1 MAVNLRN
8 SWIVRLGV
16 GLLVVAAGLLIW
28 LSNLYFTQIYTQ
40 QTRTIAEGQ
49 IALYSGRINAEIQRA
64 NVVPLLLSRDTR
76 LITSLNSG
84 DFTAAS
90 QRLIGYRDE
99 LDLDDILMLSLDG
112 RVVASADRR
121 NIGKNLREET
131 YFIEAIRSNDT
142 LFTSQTEERIS
153 AFYFSRIMKS
163 ERDPVGVIVVKT
175 DLNSLFDQWSA
186 SAAEIIVTDTLG
198 QIILSTDTS
207 FIGQTPE
214 LALQSNQED
223 SLFNR
228 AFQAT
233 ESWTG
238 PGSPADGYVRDIP
251 VYRLDAKLGFRG
263 WTLSYLSAFEA
274 VRERVNAIIALE
286 ITAFALLAASI
297 FYFSS
302 RRARRESFELRVE
315 SSELRVLNDQLSRE
329 ISERQRVERSLEVA
343 EQTLAQ
349 SSKLAALGEMSAAV
363 SHELNQPLAAMRT
376 YLAGAKLLLERA
388 RPDEALS
395 SFGRIDDLIE
405 RMGAITKQLKGYAR
419 SGDDELIAIDMRES
433 LSESLSMMTPQLE
446 QVNVEIIKTVPRE
459 PVMVLG
465 DKVRIEQV
473 IVNLLRNALDAM
485 TNQPDKTIEL
495 LLLSGTTVSLTIRDN
510 GDGIEDFGNLFEPFF
525 TTKEP
530 GAGVGL
536 GLAISSGIAT
546 DLGGR
551 LIARNADGQGAVFEF
566 QLPALSSDS
575 LEAAE

>member
-1 MAVNLRN
+1 MIAAV
-8 SWIVRLGV
+8 
-16 GLLVVAAGLLIW
+16 LLIW

-40 QTRTIAEGQ
+40 QTRTVAEGQ

-76 LITSLNSG
+76 LIASLNSG
-84 DFTAAS
+84 DFTGAS

-99 LDLDDILMLSLDG
+99 LGLDDILMLSLDG

-121 NIGKNLREET
+121 NIGTNLREQN
-131 YFIEAIRSNDT
+131 YFIEASRSNDT
-142 LFTSQTEERIS
+142 LFTSQTEERVS

-214 LALQSNQED
+214 TALQSNQED

-238 PGSPADGYVRDIP
+238 PGSPVDGYVRDTP
-251 VYRLDAKLGFRG
+251 VYRLNAKLGFRG

-286 ITAFALLAASI
+286 ITAIALLAASI

-302 RRARRESFELRVE
+302 RRARRESVELRAE
-315 SSELRVLNDQLSRE
+315 SYELRALNDQLSRE

-419 SGDDELIAIDMRES
+419 SGDDILVPIDMRES
-433 LSESLSMMTPQLE
+433 LSDSLAMMTPQLE
-446 QVNVEIIKTVPRE
+446 QVNVEILKTVPRE

-485 TNQPDKTIEL
+485 STQPQKLLEIL
-495 LLLSGTTVSLTIRDN
+495 LLPGRTVSLTIRDN
-510 GDGIEDFGNLFEPFF
+510 GEGIEDFDNLFEPFF

-536 GLAISSGIAT
+536 GLAISSGIAAE
-546 DLGGR
+546 LGGR

-566 QLPALSSDS
+566 QLPSLSSDS